1 VSAPKLPDTAHRLR
15 YRLRGQ
21 SYWVARYHDRPD
33 VHEWECDWSLVPRQG
48 LVELRLHCPIAG
60 PNNVGVVS
68 NSVDASDRLF
78 QFKIAEARVGVGAGG
93 SGRGTLAQVIGLV
106 HGLDGEA
113 TCWAWEYTTRRLVR
127 FEDNVAPGRWRYGLV
142 GAFCWDVLGAKPA

>member
-1 VSAPKLPDTAHRLR
+1 MSAPKLPDAAQRVR
-15 YRLRGQ
+15 MRLRGQ
-21 SYWVARYHDRPD
+21 SFWVARYRDRAD
-33 VHEWECDWSLVPRQG
+33 IHEWECDWSLIPRKG
-48 LVELRLHCPIAG
+48 LIEVRLVCPNG
-60 PNNVGVVS
+60 QVGVLG
-68 NSVDASDRLF
+68 NSVEAGDRLF

-142 GAFCWDVLGAKPA
+142 GAFCWDVLGARPA